1 MTRQTQHSHGDQAP
15 GKSPLKDADGR
26 HEKSDVNTGAVLKFG
41 LGLLLA
47 GVGVYFLTNALFT
60 HFNQREARLE
70 VPHSPLLPSG
80 QLRLPPEPRLQL
92 APGHPMHP
100 LEEMKQL
107 KDAEEAILN
116 SYGWV
121 DQQAGTVRIPIEEAK
136 RLVLQKGFSSNPEGK
151 GEPGIPQVSSSGRTW
166 ERRE

>member
-1 MTRQTQHSHGDQAP
+1 MTHQSHHSHDDPVP
-15 GKSPLKDADGR
+15 GKSPLRAPGSL

-47 GVGVYFLTNALFT
+47 GVGVYFLTNALFS
-60 HFNQREARLE
+60 HFNEREARLE
-70 VPHSPLLPSG
+70 VPRSPLLPG
-80 QLRLPPEPRLQL
+80 GELRLPPEPRLQL

-107 KDAEEAILN
+107 KDAEEAVLN

-121 DQQAGTVRIPIEEAK
+121 DRQAGTVRIPIEEAK
-136 RLVLQKGFSSNPEGK
+136 RLSLQKGFPSNPGGK
-151 GEPGIPQVSSSGRTW
+151 SEPGIPQVSSSGRTW
-166 ERRE
+166 ERKE